1 MPEPPTSGV
10 NGQVLSV
17 PALQASMSMLSF
29 APAATMFDWIGLMA
43 TAGSFCLFWEK
54 IPSLLSTV
62 TSVSGPGAAPVG
74 VAEAIDPTS
83 VATTA
88 TRRSRGERLIWTP
101 PFELPHP
108 PRWGCGDGDGI
119 EGTRSASTKQAR
131 ANAVIPGQTPSGRA

>member
-74 VAEAIDPTS
+74 VAEAIDPMS

-101 PFELPHP
+101 PFELPQP
-108 PRWGCGDGDGI
+108 PRWGCGDGSK
-119 EGTRSASTKQAR
+119 ERAAR
-131 ANAVIPGQTPSGRA
+131 QQSRLGANAVIPGQT